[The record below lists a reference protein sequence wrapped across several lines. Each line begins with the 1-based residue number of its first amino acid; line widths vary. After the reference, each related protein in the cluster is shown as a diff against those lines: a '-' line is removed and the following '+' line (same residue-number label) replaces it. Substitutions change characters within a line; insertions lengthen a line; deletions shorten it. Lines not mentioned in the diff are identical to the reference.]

1 VLAVFL
7 TDLAVAVVEPVDR
20 AGVVVLRKVLAVLV
34 AQQR

>member
-20 AGVVVLRKVLAVLV
+20 AGVVVLLLLALLV
-34 AQQR
+34 AQLH